1 MSLPAV
7 TVSYVGRWGE
17 PARAPHQAAL
27 RNASGEGVRA
37 SAAVAT
43 GGSTWNIQAAD
54 TAATRTELTVLAE
67 DVMVRRRFTG
77 GCRPATAGT
86 FGR

>member
-7 TVSYVGRWGE
+7 TVSNVGRSGE
-17 PARAPHQAAL
+17 SASAPHQAAL
-27 RNASGEGVRA
+27 RNASGVGVRA

-54 TAATRTELTVLAE
+54 TATTQAESAVLAE
-67 DVMVRRRFTG
+67 DVMLRRRLNEA
-77 GCRPATAGT
+77 CRPAANGA

>member
-1 MSLPAV
+1 MSLPVV
-7 TVSYVGRWGE
+7 TVSNVGRWGE

-27 RNASGEGVRA
+27 RNASGGGVRA

-54 TAATRTELTVLAE
+54 TAATRTELAVLAE
-67 DVMVRRRFTG
+67 DGMLRRRFNEA
-77 GCRPATAGT
+77 CRPATAGA